1 MKLLNLIVGVG
12 RQALKLVDGWLW
24 LRLELLAKWILTHSG
39 RHVMPAQRHRK
50 AVHSEAWCKGV
61 IVCIPRQFRGTLS
74 WN

>member
-1 MKLLNLIVGVG
+1 MKLLKSAVEVGW
-12 RQALKLVDGWLW
+12 RLLRAVDGWLW

-50 AVHSEAWCKGV
+50 AVHSEAWCKGS
-61 IVCIPRQFRGTLS
+61 IVFVPHQFRGTLS